1 MIDQLERLGKIFKV
15 RLLEPLMNQFANLET
30 DAWDALAFFL
40 RGYAFERQGR
50 SPNFAPAAVDTI
62 LTLKHDGHTLMDT
75 AIEKKVWQ
83 IFHDKLCEKGLNE
96 RNNPLSP
103 QGTRY
108 KLKTK
113 KKEVVDLETRGISAV
128 EFVQKLENQNLV
140 VWAKQLLA
148 TNNVDEAWNGII
160 KITGVRDKIAS
171 LFLRDIAVIFQLSP
185 QRSRKLLQPVDIWVR
200 RTVRQIKGDISLND
214 SECAKWIVDQSL
226 DHRRSPEA
234 VNQGIWYLAT
244 QIVQSE
250 YSLDKLLKDS
260 KHDPT
265 FLMQSVRLH
274 LSTLHNAV
282 SLAKDWQ

>member
-50 SPNFAPAAVDTI
+50 SPNFAPAAVDAI
-62 LTLKHDGHTLMDT
+62 LTLKHDGHTLTDT

-83 IFHDKLCEKGLNE
+83 IFKDKLREKGLNE

-103 QGTRY
+103 QGTLY
-108 KLKTK
+108 QLKTK
-113 KKEVVDLETRGISAV
+113 KKGVVHLETRGISAV
-128 EFVQKLENQNLV
+128 EFVQNLENPNLV
-140 VWAKQLLA
+140 VWVKQLLA
-148 TNNVDEAWNGII
+148 TNNVDEAWNRI
-160 KITGVRDKIAS
+160 KNITGVQNKIAS
-171 LFLRDIAVIFQLSP
+171 LFLRDIALIFQLSP
-185 QRSRKLLQPVDIWVR
+185 QRNREFLQPVDIWVR
-200 RTVRQIKGDISLND
+200 RTVRQIKGDKSLND
-214 SECAKWIVDQSL
+214 SECANWIVEQSL
-226 DHRRSPEA
+226 DRRRSPEA

-260 KHDPT
+260 KRGPSV
-265 FLMQSVRLH
+265 LIESVRLH
-274 LSTLHNAV
+274 LSTLHNAA